1 MEFMHQPKIERA
13 RELHAVYLLANQDSD
28 SSISTYTYGSETLS
42 SNYSK
47 THFSER
53 KYRACPERKREV
65 KMESMVAG
73 DLVQAYVLKKACKE
87 KMRAET
93 NAGEAA
99 AAAMTGKKTAVG
111 GGSSEKKTAPEVSK
125 GERRGFSGLMMMK
138 KKVHPK

>member
-1 MEFMHQPKIERA
+1 MA
-13 RELHAVYLLANQDSD
+13 
-28 SSISTYTYGSETLS
+28 
-42 SNYSK
+42 
-47 THFSER
+47 
-53 KYRACPERKREV
+53 
-65 KMESMVAG
+65 SMAAG

-93 NAGEAA
+93 NAGEAAAAA

-125 GERRGFSGLMMMK
+125 GERRGFSGLMMNK

>member
-1 MEFMHQPKIERA
+1 
-13 RELHAVYLLANQDSD
+13 
-28 SSISTYTYGSETLS
+28 
-42 SNYSK
+42 
-47 THFSER
+47 
-53 KYRACPERKREV
+53 
-65 KMESMVAG
+65 MESMVAG

-138 KKVHPK
+138 KKVHPKCQVTIRASAREHDDCGRGVGQAAMSAKFDRYKCYTEL

>member
-1 MEFMHQPKIERA
+1 MA
-13 RELHAVYLLANQDSD
+13 
-28 SSISTYTYGSETLS
+28 
-42 SNYSK
+42 
-47 THFSER
+47 
-53 KYRACPERKREV
+53 
-65 KMESMVAG
+65 SMVAG

-93 NAGEAA
+93 NAGEAAAA

>member
-1 MEFMHQPKIERA
+1 MA
-13 RELHAVYLLANQDSD
+13 
-28 SSISTYTYGSETLS
+28 
-42 SNYSK
+42 
-47 THFSER
+47 
-53 KYRACPERKREV
+53 
-65 KMESMVAG
+65 SMAAG

-93 NAGEAA
+93 NAGEAAA

-125 GERRGFSGLMMMK
+125 GERRGFSGLMMNK